1 MERGGIR
8 PITRMKNPAICRF
21 LPIVLLCVLP
31 ASCTIV
37 DTGSAVNNVG
47 REIPVCSDSA
57 RVGKHHD
64 TCRVYTDC
72 DGKRYAKLSV
82 CYLPARAK
90 WFHCFQVGG
99 CPVEIGERY
108 YRPGIVAPVEKRV
121 FYAELNPSARGGANK
136 LIPASEFD
144 SASCTCRLESIPLYY
159 QQYMVSAHLPE
170 HCTTLHDAV
179 QPVRWVAEV
188 VDVPLSV
195 LATPVNWL
203 LMMGGYNLWEL

>member
-1 MERGGIR
+1 M
-8 PITRMKNPAICRF
+8 NASICRF
-21 LPIVLLCVLP
+21 LSVVLLCVLL

-47 REIPVCSDSA
+47 REIPVCAAEA
-57 RVGKHHD
+57 RLGKHHT
-64 TCRVYTDC
+64 TCKVYTDR
-72 DGKRYAKLSV
+72 DGKRYAKLRV

-90 WFHCFQVGG
+90 WFRCFQVGG

-108 YRPGIVAPVEKRV
+108 YRPGISPVAESV
-121 FYAELNPSARGGANK
+121 FYAELNPEARGGANK
-136 LIPASEFD
+136 LIPAEAFD
-144 SASCTCRLESIPLYY
+144 SSTCTCRLESIPFYY
-159 QQYMVSAHLPE
+159 QQYIISAHLPA

-179 QPVRWVAEV
+179 QPVRWVADV